1 MKVLMIATEKLPVP
15 PVRGGAIQT
24 YIAGVAP
31 LLAKEHQLTILG
43 RTDPALPKRNTEGN
57 ITYDRVESGG
67 SLKKFRQNVVAFL
80 KGRSYDLIHI
90 FNRPRL
96 VLPVHQAVPRARL
109 ILSMHNDM
117 FLPRKIAPEE
127 AAAVLKKTERIIT
140 VSNYV
145 GRTILAMYPQAANK
159 LRTVYS
165 GVDLTRFSPCVT
177 PEALAIREALR
188 KKHGL
193 QGKKVLLFVGRLS
206 PKKGADILIQAVQIL
221 AQQEQN
227 IALVLVGSKW
237 YGKNIVNDYVAYVRA
252 LAQRAPVPVLT
263 TEFVSPE
270 KIPHWYWAGDIFVC
284 PSQWQEPLARVL
296 YEAMASG
303 LPIVTTNRGGNPEV
317 TAETGLV
324 VEKPED
330 PAALAE
336 KIAVLLNN
344 PELCK
349 ELGAKG
355 RALAEKMFSW
365 SRVAQEIL
373 EIWEKRTPVNP

>member
-57 ITYDRVESGG
+57 ITYERVESGG
-67 SLKKFRQNVVAFL
+67 SLKKYRQNVVAFL

-127 AAAVLKKTERIIT
+127 AAAVLEKTERIIT

>member
-1 MKVLMIATEKLPVP
+1 MV
-15 PVRGGAIQT
+15 
-24 YIAGVAP
+24 
-31 LLAKEHQLTILG
+31 
-43 RTDPALPKRNTEGN
+43 
-57 ITYDRVESGG
+57 
-67 SLKKFRQNVVAFL
+67 
-80 KGRSYDLIHI
+80 
-90 FNRPRL
+90 
-96 VLPVHQAVPRARL
+96 PVHQAVPHARI

-127 AAAVLKKTERIIT
+127 AKTVIEKTERIIT

-145 GRTILAMYPQAANK
+145 GRTIQAMYPQAENK

-177 PEALAIREALR
+177 PEARAIRESLR
-188 KKHGL
+188 EKHGL
-193 QGKKVLLFVGRLS
+193 HGKKVLLFVGRLS

-221 AQQEQN
+221 AKQGEN

-252 LAQRAPVPVLT
+252 LAKRSPAPVLT
-263 TEFVSPE
+263 TEFVSPD
-270 KIPHWYWAGDIFVC
+270 KIHHWYWAGDIFVC

-317 TAETGLV
+317 TVNTGLV
-324 VEKPED
+324 VDNPED
-330 PAALAE
+330 PNALAE

-344 PELCK
+344 PDLCE

-355 RALAEKMFSW
+355 RAFAEQMFGW
-365 SRVAQEIL
+365 PRVAQEIL
-373 EIWEKRTPVNP
+373 EIWGNNKPVS